1 MSSWNLPGTVTL
13 TVALYIPSL
22 HVLASVDTNWKHIVG
37 CAKRYLIECFLCS
50 NFDVHCLG
58 DLFANESVS
67 KHRLDKLCRLR
78 FGKPSEGIEREVLF
92 WYEAQLHLGLLC
104 KRNCTSLRDVLRLCF
119 RHSPFSTYGF
129 KGLFPEWTLSEDVHL
144 RIEHWHFHGLGIV
157 NARDMRC
164 QQLARSVNE
173 VLTSL
178 WCMRVGGCYCSCHTE
193 RCGVSFTAICFK
205 DSDFPACLSCGSIP
219 MRPKQKPYMCSVCQ
233 YCILVLAEP

>member
-22 HVLASVDTNWKHIVG
+22 HVLASVDTNLKHVVG
-37 CAKRYLIECFLCS
+37 CATRYIIDGFLCS

-78 FGKPSEGIEREVLF
+78 LGQPSDGIEKEVLF

-104 KRNCTSLRDVLRLCF
+104 RRNITSLRDVLRRCF
-119 RHSPFSTYGF
+119 SYSSFSTYSF
-129 KGLFPEWTLSEDVHL
+129 EGLFPEWTLREDMRL
-144 RIEHWHFHGLGIV
+144 RIWHLHFHGLGIV
-157 NARDMRC
+157 NARNMGC
-164 QQLARSVNE
+164 EQLARSVNE

-178 WCMRVGGCYCSCHTE
+178 WCMRAGGCYCSCHTE
-193 RCGVSFTAICFK
+193 QCCVSFTTICFK
-205 DSDFPACLSCGSIP
+205 DSDSSACFSCGTIP
-219 MRPKQKPYMCSVCQ
+219 MRPQRKPYMCSACQ
-233 YCILVLAEP
+233 YCILALAEP